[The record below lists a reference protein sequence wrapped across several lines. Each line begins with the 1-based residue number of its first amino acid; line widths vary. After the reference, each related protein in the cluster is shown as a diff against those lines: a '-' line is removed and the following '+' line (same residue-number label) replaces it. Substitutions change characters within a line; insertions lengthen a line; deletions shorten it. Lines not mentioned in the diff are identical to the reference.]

1 MYIQTLTIQVEAPSL
16 EMSKFSLYLSG
27 SCIPIN
33 PKLPPTI
40 FSCFQFD
47 FSVKSIKFSTRN
59 SKYFVYILQQL
70 PSMRRTHVGN
80 PTWINSISPELCP
93 PLTCERACSG
103 NEIEPLHVNVT
114 KQVLVDSV
122 LECAHLCQAEKTCEA
137 FKHKNVYDE
146 VNCQVTQGEPEVSTM
161 SETNDTNEK

>member
-1 MYIQTLTIQVEAPSL
+1 MYTNTITKHVEAPSL
-16 EMSKFSLYLSG
+16 EMSNLCLYFSD

-33 PKLPPTI
+33 PKLSPRI

-70 PSMRRTHVGN
+70 QSMRRTHVGN

-103 NEIEPLHVNVT
+103 NEIANPR
-114 KQVLVDSV
+114 VLPALYIFWKKLGTTGRGNLDLRVYG
-122 LECAHLCQAEKTCEA
+122 
-137 FKHKNVYDE
+137 KNLLIFLKAIDARFL
-146 VNCQVTQGEPEVSTM
+146 
-161 SETNDTNEK
+161 

>member
-1 MYIQTLTIQVEAPSL
+1 MYIILILEEIIFISKGKVRCIQTLTIQVEAPSL

-27 SCIPIN
+27 SCIIPII

-103 NEIEPLHVNVT
+103 NEIASRPSLYT
-114 KQVLVDSV
+114 
-122 LECAHLCQAEKTCEA
+122 
-137 FKHKNVYDE
+137 
-146 VNCQVTQGEPEVSTM
+146 
-161 SETNDTNEK
+161 

>member
-1 MYIQTLTIQVEAPSL
+1 MYTNTNSLTVHVEAPSL
-16 EMSKFSLYLSG
+16 ETSKFSLYFSG

-33 PKLPPTI
+33 PKLSPRI

-80 PTWINSISPELCP
+80 PT
-93 PLTCERACSG
+93 
-103 NEIEPLHVNVT
+103 
-114 KQVLVDSV
+114 
-122 LECAHLCQAEKTCEA
+122 
-137 FKHKNVYDE
+137 
-146 VNCQVTQGEPEVSTM
+146 
-161 SETNDTNEK
+161 